1 MKELKVGVVGLGN
14 MGSAHAKCIFD
25 EKINGMQLSAV
36 CDIDKET
43 VSHYSQIFSGV
54 KTYYD
59 YRDMIENAGLDAVIV
74 ATPHYSHT
82 VIARFAFE
90 NRLNVLVEK
99 PAGVMAS
106 EVKKMN
112 LAAINS
118 GKVFSVMFNQRTDF
132 LFNNLRKIVKNG
144 ELGDIKRVTYNITNW
159 YRTEEYYKSGGWR
172 ATWDGE
178 GGGVLV
184 NQAPHNLDILQWIFG
199 QPRKIFAVLNN
210 GKYHDIEVE
219 DDATVLMQYEN
230 GTEAVFITSTGET
243 PGTNRLEVSGS
254 RGKAVLENGLL
265 KLWQSVVD
273 ERTFCKNALSNSAHI
288 EYRYSETRSVENP
301 NAHRKILQNFADSI
315 LLGTPLISNGSEALN
330 EVMIANAAYLSAWTG
345 KWIDLKNIDFEEY
358 DNRLLELRKNSQTR
372 KKEKTAFNNPSYKDR
387 WQVRW

>member
-1 MKELKVGVVGLGN
+1 MNKIKLGIIGIGN
-14 MGSAHAKCIFD
+14 MGSTHAKNIMNGKCPEIQLTAVADID
-25 EKINGMQLSAV
+25 EKRLLWAKKNLG
-36 CDIDKET
+36 
-43 VSHYSQIFSGV
+43 GV
-54 KTYYD
+54 KLFSNAD
-59 YRDMIENAGLDAVIV
+59 EMINSGTVDSILISV
-74 ATPHYSHT
+74 PHYGHT
-82 VIARFAFE
+82 EYAIKGFKKG
-90 NRLNVLVEK
+90 LNVMCEK
-99 PAGVMAS
+99 PAGVYTKQVRLMNEES
-106 EVKKMN
+106 KKHN
-112 LAAINS
+112 V
-118 GKVFSVMFNQRTDF
+118 VFGMMFNQRTDF

-265 KLWQSVVD
+265 KLWQSDVD

-288 EYRYSETRSVENP
+288 EYLYSETRSVENP

-372 KKEKTAFNNPSYKDR
+372 KKEKTAFDNPSYKER